1 MDIDLELYRREVSVS
16 SEPLVRLSAIDISPD
31 RPQRTFVFVHGFG
44 GQAIQWQYQLRN
56 FSVRNRTIALD
67 LRGHGRSDKPSGKY
81 DMPTLQVDLKAA
93 LELLKVEG
101 PIILV
106 GHSFGGALA
115 TEYALA
121 YPEQIEGLVLI
132 ATAGEFRLNWL
143 YRLGLHL
150 PNWLLGIAG
159 LFTRQWLSAPPRVLK
174 PFYLTNLVS
183 WKGWDKFR
191 ALQVPTL
198 VIRGH
203 RDLVFEQPYF
213 EEVTRSIPG
222 AEDVDIGVSGHMV
235 MLERRE
241 AVNRA
246 IERFLGGE
254 SQRSWR
260 DDTPIT
266 KDADRETL
274 RRERPWLVHYEAGV
288 PYTIGIPHIP
298 LQQLLRSAVR
308 RFPTQ
313 TAIIF
318 EGHHI
323 SYRRLNHE
331 VNRFAN
337 ALIGLGLGKGARVI
351 LLLPNLP
358 QMVIGFFGTLK
369 AGGVAVFIPPVTDP
383 EELIRQVKQVEASAL
398 VTLSTSVGLARQIQS
413 STSLPFIVLTD
424 PSDYLSLSG

>member
-266 KDADRETL
+266 QDADRETL

-323 SYRRLNHE
+323 SYRRLNH
-331 VNRFAN
+331 
-337 ALIGLGLGKGARVI
+337 
-351 LLLPNLP
+351 
-358 QMVIGFFGTLK
+358 
-369 AGGVAVFIPPVTDP
+369 
-383 EELIRQVKQVEASAL
+383 
-398 VTLSTSVGLARQIQS
+398 
-413 STSLPFIVLTD
+413 
-424 PSDYLSLSG
+424 